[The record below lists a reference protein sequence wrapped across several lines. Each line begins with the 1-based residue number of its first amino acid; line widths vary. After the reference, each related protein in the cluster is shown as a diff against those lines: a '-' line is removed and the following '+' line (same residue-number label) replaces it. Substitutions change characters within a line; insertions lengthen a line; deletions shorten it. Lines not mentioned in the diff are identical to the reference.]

1 MPDGQPTDTLPDGA
15 EAHDM
20 ADVTPSD
27 NTTRGMG
34 LVPVNPRKVTS
45 LVGLGREPDDEFVV
59 TRLPFSRPNRTRE
72 SLDDRDAK
80 DRGEALYIARC

>member
-1 MPDGQPTDTLPDGA
+1 
-15 EAHDM
+15 M

-45 LVGLGREPDDEFVV
+45 VVGLDRELDDEFLV
-59 TRLPFSRPNRTRE
+59 TRLPFSRPNRTME
-72 SLDDRDAK
+72 SPDDRDAK
-80 DRGEALYIARC
+80 DRGEPLFIARC